1 MKRQRSAVVALVAC
15 VVVIVGGGLAFWFFV
30 LRDTAPPKASLSGL
44 GGSSASTAAR
54 PSGTGGAAPSS
65 ADGTWTVAKANDVFV
80 GYRIQELFGGET
92 VKKEAAGRTAE
103 VTGTM
108 VVQGSTIPSAS
119 VTADVTKLKSDR
131 AQRDNAIRNQALETD
146 RFGTATF
153 TLTQPITLASPP
165 VVGERQSVQ
174 ATGDLTL
181 HGQTKPVTL
190 ALQAEWTGDTIAVA
204 GSAPIVLAEYGIA
217 PISTGFVSV
226 DDQGE
231 LELQLVFTRS

>member
-1 MKRQRSAVVALVAC
+1 MQRSAKLAMVAC

-30 LRDTAPPKASLSGL
+30 LRDTAPPKASLSGI
-44 GGSSASTAAR
+44 GGAATTVAR
-54 PSGTGGAAPSS
+54 SSGTGTTPTSP
-65 ADGTWTVAKANDVFV
+65 DGTWTVAQGNEVFV

-92 VKKEAAGRTAE
+92 VKKEAAGRTAA

-108 VVQGSTIPSAS
+108 VVQGSTIPSAT

-131 AQRDNAIRNQALETD
+131 AQRDNAIKGQALETD
-146 RFGTATF
+146 RIGTATF

-181 HGQTKPVTL
+181 HGVTKPVTIP
-190 ALQAEWTGDTIAVA
+190 LQAEWKGDTIAVA
-204 GSAPIVLAEYGIA
+204 GSAPIALADFGIT

-231 LELQLVFTRS
+231 LELQLVFTRA

>member
-1 MKRQRSAVVALVAC
+1 VQRSAKLAMVAC

-44 GGSSASTAAR
+44 GGSSATTAAR
-54 PSGTGGAAPSS
+54 PPGTGGGSSSSS
-65 ADGTWTVAKANDVFV
+65 ADGTWTVTQGNEVFV

-92 VKKEAAGRTAE
+92 VKKEAAGRTSA
-103 VTGTM
+103 VTGSM
-108 VVQGSTIPSAS
+108 VVQGSTIPSAT

-131 AQRDNAIRNQALETD
+131 AQRDNAIKGQGLETD

-153 TLTQPITLASPP
+153 TLTQPIALASPP

-181 HGQTKPVTL
+181 HGVTKQVTIP
-190 ALQAEWTGDTIAVA
+190 LQAEWKGDTIAVA
-204 GSAPIVLAEYGIA
+204 GSTPVALADHGIT
-217 PISTGFVSV
+217 PISTGFVAI

>member
-1 MKRQRSAVVALVAC
+1 VQRSAKLAAIAC

-44 GGSSASTAAR
+44 GGSSATTAG
-54 PSGTGGAAPSS
+54 PSGSGGGSPSS

-108 VVQGSTIPSAS
+108 VVQGTTIPSAT

-131 AQRDNAIRNQALETD
+131 AQRDNAIKGQALETE

-165 VVGERQSVQ
+165 VLGERQTVQ

-181 HGQTKPVTL
+181 HGQTKRVTVP
-190 ALQAEWTGDTIAVA
+190 LQAEWKGDTIAVA
-204 GSAPIVLAEYGIA
+204 GSAPIALVDYGIT
-217 PISTGFVSV
+217 PISTGFVAV